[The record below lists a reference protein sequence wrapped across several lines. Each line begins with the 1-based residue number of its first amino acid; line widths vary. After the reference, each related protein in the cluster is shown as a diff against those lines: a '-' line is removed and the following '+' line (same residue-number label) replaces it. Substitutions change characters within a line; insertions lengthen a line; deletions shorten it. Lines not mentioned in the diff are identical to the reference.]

1 MSECDLREI
10 RVLELGESVSSAFA
24 ARQLADHG
32 ANVVKVETSEEGWM
46 RQRGPFPAGSS
57 DPERSGLFLALNTSK
72 RSVRLDLSSDAGRAD
87 LLSLIDWADILI
99 HDSRPNE
106 AEALGIDAPT
116 LEDRRPDL
124 VTLAISPFGSTG
136 PYANFHATELT
147 VSSGGGWAS
156 LCPAATGRVDLPP
169 LKVYGQ
175 QCGFMSGVAGAAVAM
190 AIYSTA
196 RRTGV
201 GEYIDFSEQAYTAS
215 VLEQA
220 IPLYSYT
227 QQVATRYG
235 TRLLIPWSIFDC
247 LDGQLFVVCVEQ
259 DQWERLVALMGSPEW
274 SSLEVFS
281 TAPGRSENHDL
292 VHGFVQEWLAEKP
305 VLEIYHQMQ
314 EHRICAAPVMGPAEM
329 AESEH
334 LLAREFFVDV
344 EHRGAGRL
352 LHLAPAARSETGRQG
367 FSRGAPSLGEHN
379 AEILGGQ
386 LPGRT
391 SNPETQG
398 AAPNASLPLEGIRVA
413 DLSWAWAGPFCAMN
427 LAHLGAE
434 VIRFESEGRPDL
446 YRRIP
451 LHPDDVEK
459 TLNTSGM
466 FAQWNQGKKSVA
478 LNLAEPQAIELLKD
492 FIDTCDVV
500 VENFATGVMDRLGLG
515 YDTLSKRNPGLIMA
529 SISGYGETGPYANYM
544 GYGPAIPPLTGL
556 TMGTG
561 FVGGRPAEMGVSMP
575 DPTAGI
581 TMAFEVCAALEKR
594 RESGRGDHLDVSLWE
609 ATAVFSAEAWMDYV
623 MNGAEPTP
631 QGSRDP
637 AMSPHGFFPTHGE
650 DLWISIACDSE
661 EQWQA
666 LADELAPALRD
677 DPRFRN
683 LSNRKLN
690 ESELEEELASRT
702 LERERWE
709 LCRALQARGVAA
721 FPAMTSEDL
730 LSDPHLEA
738 RGFLETKPHPE
749 VGVRKHTG
757 IPYSLRR
764 RPNGVRKAAP
774 VLGADT
780 SEVLSEALGY
790 SEEDIH
796 ALIHSKVLY

>member
-1 MSECDLREI
+1 MSETNLREM
-10 RVLELGESVSSAFA
+10 RVLEFGESVSCAFA
-24 ARQLADHG
+24 ARLLADHG
-32 ANVVKVETSEEGWM
+32 ADVIKVEAGEDGWM
-46 RQRGPFPAGSS
+46 RHRGPFPAGIS
-57 DPERSGLFLALNTSK
+57 DPERSGLFLALNTNK
-72 RSVRLDLSSDAGRAD
+72 RGVQLDLDSKAGSHE
-87 LLSLIDWADILI
+87 LLSLIDWADVLI
-99 HDSRPNE
+99 HDFRPARAKE
-106 AEALGIDAPT
+106 LGLDALT
-116 LEDRRPDL
+116 LEARRPDL
-124 VTLAISPFGSTG
+124 VTLAISPFGSSG
-136 PYANFHATELT
+136 PYADFHASELT

-156 LCPAATGRVDLPP
+156 LCPAATGRMDLPP

-175 QCGFMSGVAGAAVAM
+175 QCGFMSGVAGAAVSM
-190 AIYSTA
+190 AIYSAA

-201 GEYIDFSEQAYTAS
+201 GDYIDFSQQAYTAS

-220 IPLYSYT
+220 IPLYSYK
-227 QQVATRYG
+227 QEVATRYG

-247 LDGQLFVVCVEQ
+247 RDGQLFLVCIEE
-259 DQWERLVALMGSPEW
+259 DQWERLAELMGNPEW

-281 TAPGRSENHDL
+281 TPQGRSENHDL
-292 VHGFVQEWLAEKP
+292 VHGFVQEWLAEKS
-305 VLEIYHQMQ
+305 VIETYHEMQ
-314 EHRICAAPVMGPAEM
+314 KYRICAAPIMGPAEM

-344 EHRGAGRL
+344 DHPGAGRL
-352 LHLAPAARSETGRQG
+352 RHLAPPARTEGGRQG
-367 FSRGAPSLGEHN
+367 ISRGAPVLGQHN
-379 AEILGGQ
+379 DEILGGG
-386 LPGRT
+386 LPIRT
-391 SNPETQG
+391 SIRVSEG
-398 AAPNASLPLEGIRVA
+398 APLPLEGIRVA

-434 VIRFESEGRPDL
+434 VVRFESEGRPDL
-446 YRRIP
+446 YRRLP
-451 LHPDDVEK
+451 LHPADVEK

-492 FIDTCDVV
+492 FVDTCDVV

-515 YDTLSKRNPGLIMA
+515 YGVLSERNPGLIMA

-561 FVGGRPAEMGVSMP
+561 FVGGGPAEMGVSMP

-609 ATAVFSAEAWMDYV
+609 ATAVFSVEAWMDFV
-623 MNGAEPTP
+623 MNGATPTP
-631 QGSRDP
+631 QGSRDF
-637 AMSPHGFFPTHGE
+637 AMAPHGFFPTRGE
-650 DLWISIACDSE
+650 DDWISIACKSD

-666 LADELAPALRD
+666 LSDELAPELGD
-677 DPRFRN
+677 DPRFR
-683 LSNRKLN
+683 LFSDRKRN
-690 ESELEEELASRT
+690 ESELEAELAVRT
-702 LERERWE
+702 RDRERWE
-709 LCRALQARGVAA
+709 LSRSLQARGIAA
-721 FPAMTSEDL
+721 FPAMTSADL

-738 RGFLETKPHPE
+738 RGFLEAKPHPE
-749 VGVRKHTG
+749 VGIRKHTG
-757 IPYSLRR
+757 IPYLLSR

-780 SEVLSEALGY
+780 EEVLSEVLGY
-790 SEEDIH
+790 SEDEIR
-796 ALIHSKVLY
+796 ALSDSKVLY

>member
-1 MSECDLREI
+1 MSEVDLREM
-10 RVLELGESVSSAFA
+10 RVLELGDSVSSAFA
-24 ARQLADHG
+24 ARLLADHG
-32 ANVVKVETSEEGWM
+32 ADVVKVEAGEDGWM
-46 RQRGPFPAGSS
+46 RRRGPFPAGVS
-57 DPERSGLFLALNTSK
+57 DPERSGLFLAINTNK
-72 RSVRLDLSSDAGRAD
+72 RGVQLDLDTESDE
-87 LLSLIDWADILI
+87 LLRLIDWADVLI
-99 HDSRPNE
+99 HDARPTR
-106 AEALGIDAPT
+106 ARQLGLDAST
-116 LEDRRPDL
+116 LEARRPDL
-124 VTLAISPFGSTG
+124 VTLAISPFGSSG
-136 PYANFHATELT
+136 PYADFHASELT

-156 LCPAATGRVDLPP
+156 LCPAATGRMDLPP

-175 QCGFMSGVAGAAVAM
+175 QCGFMSGVAGAAVTM
-190 AIYSTA
+190 AIYSAA

-227 QQVATRYG
+227 EQIATRYG

-247 LDGQLFVVCVEQ
+247 SDGQLFLVCIEE
-259 DQWERLVALMGSPEW
+259 DQWERLVELMGNPEW
-274 SSLEVFS
+274 SSMEVFA
-281 TAPGRSENHDL
+281 TPQGRSENHDL
-292 VHGFVQEWLAEKP
+292 VHGFIQEWLAEKSL
-305 VLEIYHQMQ
+305 LEIYHAMQ
-314 EHRICAAPVMGPAEM
+314 KHRICAAPVMGPAEM

-334 LLAREFFVDV
+334 LLAREFFADV

-352 LHLAPAARSETGRQG
+352 RHLAPPARTESGRQAV
-367 FSRGAPSLGEHN
+367 SRGAPMLGEHN
-379 AEILGGQ
+379 DEILGGG
-386 LPGRT
+386 LPVRT
-391 SNPETQG
+391 SSRASQG
-398 AAPNASLPLEGIRVA
+398 APLPLEGIRVA

-434 VIRFESEGRPDL
+434 VIRFESGGRPDL
-446 YRRIP
+446 YRRLP
-451 LHPDDVEK
+451 LHPGDVEK

-515 YDTLSKRNPGLIMA
+515 YGVLSERNPGLIMA

-561 FVGGRPAEMGVSMP
+561 FVGGGPAEMGVSMP

-609 ATAVFSAEAWMDYV
+609 ATAVFSVEAWMDHV

-631 QGSRDP
+631 QGSRDL
-637 AMSPHGFFPTHGE
+637 AMSPHGFFPTRGE
-650 DLWISIACDSE
+650 DDWISIACESD
-661 EQWQA
+661 EQWRA
-666 LADELAPALRD
+666 LSDELAPELGD
-677 DPRFRN
+677 DPRFRL
-683 LSNRKLN
+683 LSDRKRN
-690 ESELEEELASRT
+690 ESELEEELAART
-702 LERERWE
+702 RDRERWE
-709 LCRALQARGVAA
+709 LTRALQARGVSA
-721 FPAMTSEDL
+721 FPAMTSADV

-738 RGFLETKPHPE
+738 RGFLEEKPHPE
-749 VGVRKHTG
+749 VGMRKHTG
-757 IPYSLRR
+757 IPYSLGR

-780 SEVLSEALGY
+780 NAVLSEVLGY
-790 SEEDIH
+790 SADEIR
-796 ALIHSKVLY
+796 ALRDSKVLY